1 MKSHQKMVDSETS
14 TREYIK
20 FGLVIWFIFL
30 ASLWPT
36 YADGVASPEE
46 WMRYFMAFFLATFAA
61 FKLVGY
67 QMFPAMFAQYDI
79 IASRSQIYA
88 KAYPFLQLGF
98 SLAYAADA
106 GGKVRDMLMLI
117 IAAVSTV
124 GVARAIAARKGVHCA
139 CLGNVIKLP
148 LSTTSLVEDIGMGA
162 MALIMLAA

>member
-1 MKSHQKMVDSETS
+1 MKSHQKMINSETS
-14 TREYIK
+14 PREYLK

-46 WMRYFMAFFLATFAA
+46 WARYFMAFFLATFAT
-61 FKLVGY
+61 FKFIGY

-79 IASRSQIYA
+79 IASRSQLYA
-88 KAYPFLQLGF
+88 KTYPFLQLAF
-98 SLAYAADA
+98 SLAYIADT
-106 GGKVRDMLMLI
+106 GGKVRDTLMLI
-117 IAAVSTV
+117 IAAISGV

-148 LSTTSLVEDIGMGA
+148 LSTTSLVEDLGMGL